1 MLLSAGVVTFSI
13 LSRFRSLCLTICASF
28 LLTTAHVASAQPA
41 PVASHGRTGG
51 EIYRAGCITCH
62 GADGQGGNRALLG
75 FDNDLPNFTQCDFST
90 PEPDSD
96 WLAIIHEGGTARGF
110 SSRMP
115 AFNDLLSDAEIDALV
130 GYLRG
135 FCVQRGW
142 PLGDLNLP
150 RPLFTEKAFPENEFL
165 LTTTVDHGVN
175 TAVGDSLLYEHR
187 IGARAQYEVS
197 VPINV
202 QKGTGS
208 WTPGLGDVT
217 LAFKRV
223 IYDSRTRGRIVSAG
237 SEVLLPTGS
246 ELRGFG
252 RGVTIVEPF
261 VVAGQMLPSDGFVQ
275 MHVGAEL
282 PTDTNK
288 AGRELFIRAA
298 AGKSFMEGRW
308 GRAWTPMLEVLG
320 AREFGDGEPTL
331 WDIVPQMQVTL
342 SRRQHI
348 MISGGLKFPIN
359 ERGERKSE
367 FVSYFLW
374 DWFDGGLFDGWK

>member
-1 MLLSAGVVTFSI
+1 MLPSAGVVI
-13 LSRFRSLCLTICASF
+13 LSA
-28 LLTTAHVASAQPA
+28 ASAFRYLLACAAVGLATPCAAGAQPS
-41 PVASHGRTGG
+41 PVVSHTRSGP
-51 EIYRAGCITCH
+51 EIYRAGCLTCH
-62 GADGQGGNRALLG
+62 GADGRGGNRALLG
-75 FDNDLPNFTQCDFST
+75 FDNDLPDFTQCDFST

-96 WLAIIHEGGTARGF
+96 WVAIIHEGGRVRGF
-110 SSRMP
+110 SQRMP
-115 AFNDLLSDAEIDALV
+115 AFKDLLADGEIDALV

-135 FCVQRGW
+135 FCGRREW

-165 LTTTVDHGVN
+165 LTTTIDHGAN
-175 TAVGDSLLYEHR
+175 AAVGDSLLYER
-187 IGARAQYEVS
+187 RLGARAQYEIS

-202 QKGTGS
+202 QKGTGN

-223 IYDSRTRGRIVSAG
+223 IHDDRARGRIISAG
-237 SEVLLPTGS
+237 SEVLFPTGS

-252 RGVTIVEPF
+252 RGVTIFEPF

-275 MHVGAEL
+275 VHAGAEL
-282 PTDTNK
+282 PTDAAK

-298 AGKSFMEGRW
+298 AGKSFMQGRW
-308 GRAWTPMLEVLG
+308 GRAWTPMVEVLG
-320 AREFGDGEPTL
+320 ARELGDGEPTL

-348 MISGGLKFPIN
+348 MLSGGIKLALN

-374 DWFDGGLFDGWK
+374 DWFDGGLFDGWR

>member
-1 MLLSAGVVTFSI
+1 MLRSLIVVTQPI
-13 LSRFRSLCLTICASF
+13 PIALRCASF
-28 LLTTAHVASAQPA
+28 CLSVLMASAATAQAQPM
-41 PVASHGRTGG
+41 PVPSHARSGAD
-51 EIYRAGCITCH
+51 IYRAGCITCH
-62 GADGQGGNRALLG
+62 GADGRGGDQALLG
-75 FDNDLPNFTQCDFST
+75 FDNDLPNFTECDFST

-96 WLAIIHEGGTARGF
+96 WLAIIHEGGTVRGF
-110 SSRMP
+110 SQRMP
-115 AFNDLLSDAEIDALV
+115 AFKDLLSDREIEAVV

-135 FCVQRGW
+135 FCEARGW

-165 LTTTVDHGVN
+165 LTTTVDHGARA
-175 TAVGDSLLYEHR
+175 AVGDSLLYER
-187 IGARAQYEVS
+187 RLGSRAQYEIS

-202 QKGTGS
+202 QKGSGS

-223 IYDSRTRGRIVSAG
+223 LHGNRTRGRIVSAG
-237 SEVLLPTGS
+237 TEVLLPTGS

-282 PTDTNK
+282 PTDTAK
-288 AGRELFIRAA
+288 AGRELFVRAA
-298 AGKSFMEGRW
+298 AGKSVMEGRW
-308 GRAWTPMLEVLG
+308 GRAWTPMVELLG
-320 AREFGDGEPTL
+320 AHEFGHSEPTA
-331 WDIVPQMQVTL
+331 WDIVPQLQVTL

-348 MISGGLKFPIN
+348 MISGGLKFPLN
-359 ERGERKSE
+359 ERDERKSE

-374 DWFDGGLFDGWK
+374 DWLDGGLFDGWK

>member
-1 MLLSAGVVTFSI
+1 MVRSAVVVIHSSPRAFRRVMVCLGVLVSG
-13 LSRFRSLCLTICASF
+13 A
-28 LLTTAHVASAQPA
+28 AAVYAQPA
-41 PVASHGRTGG
+41 PMASHTRSGA
-51 EIYRAGCITCH
+51 EVYRAGCITCH
-62 GADGQGGNRALLG
+62 GADGRGGDRTLLG
-75 FDNDLPNFTQCDFST
+75 FDNDLPNFTECDFST

-96 WLAIIHEGGTARGF
+96 WLAIIHEGGPVRGF
-110 SSRMP
+110 SQRMP
-115 AFNDLLSDAEIDALV
+115 AFKDLLSEEEIDNLV

-135 FCVQRGW
+135 FCAERGW

-165 LTTTVDHGVN
+165 LTTTIDHGVSA
-175 TAVGDSLLYEHR
+175 AVGDSLLYEHR
-187 IGARAQYEVS
+187 LGARAQYEIS

-202 QKGTGS
+202 QKGTGN

-223 IYDSRTRGRIVSAG
+223 LHDSRVRGRIVSAG
-237 SEVLLPTGS
+237 TEVLLPTGS

-282 PTDTNK
+282 PTDRAK
-288 AGRELFIRAA
+288 ASRELFVRAA
-298 AGKSFMEGRW
+298 VGKSVMHGRW
-308 GRAWTPMLEVLG
+308 GRAWTPMIEILG
-320 AREFGDGEPTL
+320 AREFDAGEPTV
-331 WDIVPQMQVTL
+331 WDIVPQLQVTL

-348 MISGGLKFPIN
+348 MISGGLKFPLN

-367 FVSYFLW
+367 VVSYFLW